1 MTLGHGSFTGLTVLA
16 RIWRYRHVDLSAQ
29 LVDAERMTV
38 ASALW
43 AVGIFGLTAAPGRI
57 GTMGMT
63 TICQSLGIKEEKRAR
78 A

>member
-16 RIWRYRHVDLSAQ
+16 RIWRYRHVDRSAQ

-57 GTMGMT
+57 GTVAVT
-63 TICQSLGIKEEKRAR
+63 PICQSFGAKGEKRA
-78 A
+78 